1 MFNKRKG
8 IYFWEKIWYNEK
20 NMIIMKGQ
28 LYMGTTKQE
37 GKNIYI
43 IKRLID
49 IGLAVILASAA
60 IFGIRTITKD
70 FKDIDTKNKNDES
83 IVSTSDKNKPS
94 DASGI
99 YVSEITDNEKI
110 YSGSLIVVNDETE
123 YKGNEDDL
131 VSIYDIREKA
141 NADYYTV
148 LDKDVKVRKEA
159 AEALNNMLKAFNEE
173 TGHKD
178 IQVDSGYRSVKYQQ
192 EIYDSTE
199 DKDTVAK
206 PGFSDYH
213 TGYSV
218 DLNVVD
224 EEGNSLDFDGTGDY
238 KWFAEN
244 GYKYGYVVRFPE
256 DKTQQTGL
264 DYRPWHFRYVG
275 IPHAYYMTQNN
286 LCLEEYVE
294 KLKTYNY
301 NDSHLEL
308 ENFDGKKYE
317 VYYYPKDTNG
327 SADPEVTELD
337 FTMLA
342 VPSEKE
348 YTITG
353 NNTDGF
359 IVTTL
364 IDNSE
369 SVSENSD
376 SKESKADS
384 ESSASE

>member
-1 MFNKRKG
+1 
-8 IYFWEKIWYNEK
+8 
-20 NMIIMKGQ
+20 MKGQ
-28 LYMGTTKQE
+28 FYMGATKQE

-60 IFGIRTITKD
+60 IFGIKTITKD
-70 FKDIDTKNKNDES
+70 FKDIDPKKNDDT
-83 IVSTSDKNKPS
+83 IVNSSDTNKPS
-94 DASGI
+94 DSSGI
-99 YVSEITDNEKI
+99 YVTEITGNDKI
-110 YSGSLIVVNDETE
+110 NSGALIVVNDKTE

-131 VSIYDIREKA
+131 VSMYDVREKA
-141 NADYYTV
+141 KADYYTV
-148 LDKDVKVRKEA
+148 LDKDVKIRKDA
-159 AEALNNMLKAFNEE
+159 AEALNDMLKAFNEE

-178 IQVDSGYRSVKYQQ
+178 IMVDSGYRSVKYQQ
-192 EIYDSTE
+192 EIYDSTD
-199 DKDTVAK
+199 DKENVAK

-238 KWFAEN
+238 EWFAKN
-244 GYKYGYVVRFPE
+244 CYKYGYVVRFPE
-256 DKTQQTGL
+256 GKTKQTGL

-275 IPHAYYMTQNN
+275 IPHAYYMHQNK
-286 LCLEEYVE
+286 LCLEEYIE

-301 NDSHLEL
+301 NESHLEF

-327 SADPEVTELD
+327 SEDSDITELD

-342 VPSEKE
+342 VPSERE

-359 IVTTL
+359 IVTTVMDSTEPTS
-364 IDNSE
+364 DNKE
-369 SVSENSD
+369 SNSD
-376 SKESKADS
+376 SKESKDNSKSS
-384 ESSASE
+384 EAE

>member
-1 MFNKRKG
+1 
-8 IYFWEKIWYNEK
+8 
-20 NMIIMKGQ
+20 MKGQ

-94 DASGI
+94 DTSGI

-131 VSIYDIREKA
+131 VSIYDVREKA

-376 SKESKADS
+376 SKESKAVLKVQHQNNKRKVRIYGKIRTFFV
-384 ESSASE
+384 

>member
-1 MFNKRKG
+1 M
-8 IYFWEKIWYNEK
+8 KIWYNEK

-70 FKDIDTKNKNDES
+70 FKNIDTKNKNDAS

-99 YVSEITDNEKI
+99 YVSEITDNEKV
-110 YSGSLIVVNDETE
+110 YSGSLIVVNDKIE

-131 VSIYDIREKA
+131 VSIYDVREKA

-199 DKDTVAK
+199 DKDTAAK

-275 IPHAYYMTQNN
+275 IPHAYYMKQNN

-301 NDSHLEL
+301 NDSHLEF

>member
-1 MFNKRKG
+1 M
-8 IYFWEKIWYNEK
+8 
-20 NMIIMKGQ
+20 
-28 LYMGTTKQE
+28 
-37 GKNIYI
+37 
-43 IKRLID
+43 
-49 IGLAVILASAA
+49 
-60 IFGIRTITKD
+60 
-70 FKDIDTKNKNDES
+70 
-83 IVSTSDKNKPS
+83 
-94 DASGI
+94 
-99 YVSEITDNEKI
+99 
-110 YSGSLIVVNDETE
+110 
-123 YKGNEDDL
+123 
-131 VSIYDIREKA
+131 
-141 NADYYTV
+141 
-148 LDKDVKVRKEA
+148 
-159 AEALNNMLKAFNEE
+159 
-173 TGHKD
+173 
-178 IQVDSGYRSVKYQQ
+178 
-192 EIYDSTE
+192 
-199 DKDTVAK
+199 
-206 PGFSDYH
+206 
-213 TGYSV
+213 
-218 DLNVVD
+218 D

>member
-1 MFNKRKG
+1 
-8 IYFWEKIWYNEK
+8 
-20 NMIIMKGQ
+20 MKGQ

-327 SADPEVTELD
+327 SADPKVTELD

>member
-1 MFNKRKG
+1 MK
-8 IYFWEKIWYNEK
+8 K

-28 LYMGTTKQE
+28 FYMGATKQE

-70 FKDIDTKNKNDES
+70 FKDIDPKKNDDT
-83 IVSTSDKNKPS
+83 IVNSSDKNQPS
-94 DASGI
+94 DSSGI
-99 YVSEITDNEKI
+99 YVTEITGNDKI
-110 YSGSLIVVNDETE
+110 NSGALIVVNDKIE

-131 VSIYDIREKA
+131 VSMYDVREEAK
-141 NADYYTV
+141 ADYYTV
-148 LDKDVKVRKEA
+148 LDKDVKVRKDA
-159 AEALNNMLKAFNEE
+159 AEALNSMLKAFNEE

-178 IQVDSGYRSVKYQQ
+178 ILVDSGYRSVKYQK
-192 EIYDSTE
+192 EIYDSTD
-199 DKDTVAK
+199 DKENVAK

-238 KWFAEN
+238 EWFAKN
-244 GYKYGYVVRFPE
+244 CYKYGYVVRFPE
-256 DKTQQTGL
+256 GKTKQTGL

-275 IPHAYYMTQNN
+275 IPHAYYMHQNK
-286 LCLEEYVE
+286 LCLEEYIE

-301 NDSHLEL
+301 NESHLEF

-327 SADPEVTELD
+327 SEDSDITELD

-342 VPSEKE
+342 VPSERE

-359 IVTTL
+359 IVTSIMDSAEPTSE
-364 IDNSE
+364 NSE
-369 SVSENSD
+369 SNAD
-376 SKESKADS
+376 SKESKDNS
-384 ESSASE
+384 ESSEAE